1 MDRQTACALVEAGYM
16 PLDAYVARYAGQ
28 LRHEAAEAACRID
41 APTRFRNENDALA
54 REAYSVRIDRAWA
67 EATPRWH

>member
-1 MDRQTACALVEAGYM
+1 ML
-16 PLDAYVARYAGQ
+16 LDAYAARYAGQ

-41 APTRFRNENDALA
+41 APTRFRRENDALA
-54 REAYSVRIDRAWA
+54 RESYSARIDRASA